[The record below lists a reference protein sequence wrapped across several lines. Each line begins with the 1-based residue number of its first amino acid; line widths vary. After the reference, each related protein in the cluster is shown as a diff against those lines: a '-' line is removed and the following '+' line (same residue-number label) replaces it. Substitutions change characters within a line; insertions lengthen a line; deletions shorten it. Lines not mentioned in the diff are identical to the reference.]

1 MQHSHL
7 TFFDAGGCLGLA
19 ALCQKGESTNIEE
32 NFRGL
37 EAGGGGLGCPASMDF
52 PEYRSIYTKLK
63 GKTKLLNRKIV

>member
-37 EAGGGGLGCPASMDF
+37 EAGGGGDWDV
-52 PEYRSIYTKLK
+52 
-63 GKTKLLNRKIV
+63 LLPWIFQNIEVYIQN